1 MHQTVLDVPGKVHIA
16 VEGTDLT
23 QLCNEAGG
31 HRLQR
36 TPPTERK
43 GRVHTS
49 TVVVAVLDTTQYQRT
64 DYTAIDKK
72 DLNVE
77 WYSGSGGGGQH
88 RNKHQN
94 SCRLT
99 HIPTGVMKSAQ
110 TRSRESSYKEALRDL
125 IELLQST
132 ATYQMMAAKSSDR
145 KSQMGSGM
153 RGDKVRTFR
162 FQDNVA
168 TDHRTGKK
176 VSLSKYMSGYVDLLW
191 N

>member
-1 MHQTVLDVPGKVHIA
+1 MHQIVLDVPGKVHIA
-16 VEGTDLT
+16 VEGIDLT
-23 QLCNEAGG
+23 QLSNESGG

-36 TPPTERK
+36 VSPTEKR

-49 TVVVAVLDTTQYQRT
+49 TVVVAVLDSTQHQRV
-64 DYTAIDKK
+64 DYTTIDKK

-99 HIPTGVMKSAQ
+99 HVPTGMVKSAQ
-110 TRSRESSYKEALRDL
+110 TRSRESSYKEALQ
-125 IELLQST
+125 ELTRVLQSGANHQT
-132 ATYQMMAAKSSDR
+132 MIATSSDR
-145 KSQMGSGM
+145 KGQMGSGM
-153 RGDKVRTFR
+153 RGDKVRTYR
-162 FQDNVA
+162 FQDNIA

-176 VSLSKYMSGYVDLLW
+176 VSLSKMMDGYINLLW
-191 N
+191 Q